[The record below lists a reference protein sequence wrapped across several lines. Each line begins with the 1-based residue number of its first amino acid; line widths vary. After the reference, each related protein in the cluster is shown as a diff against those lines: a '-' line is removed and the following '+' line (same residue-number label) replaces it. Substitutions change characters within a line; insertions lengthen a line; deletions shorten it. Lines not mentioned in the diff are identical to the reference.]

1 MERSAFGFL
10 GTEPRGEGK
19 MSDPYAELREHFD
32 QIEGVTV
39 NVGRGA
45 QGMKVGAKMF
55 AMFYKG
61 DLVLTLPPPRVAELI
76 AAGRA
81 RAFDPGTGTPM
92 KNRVLVPASKKSSWV
107 KLCEEAVDS
116 S

>member
-1 MERSAFGFL
+1 L
-10 GTEPRGEGK
+10 
-19 MSDPYAELREHFD
+19 SDPYAKLREHFERV
-32 QIEGVTV
+32 EGVTV

-45 QGMKVGAKMF
+45 QGMKVGSKMF

-61 DLVLTLPPPRVAELI
+61 DLVLTLPPPRVEELI

-81 RAFDPGTGTPM
+81 LAFDPGTGKPM
-92 KNRVLVPASKKSSWV
+92 KNRVLIPASKKRSWV

-116 S
+116 L